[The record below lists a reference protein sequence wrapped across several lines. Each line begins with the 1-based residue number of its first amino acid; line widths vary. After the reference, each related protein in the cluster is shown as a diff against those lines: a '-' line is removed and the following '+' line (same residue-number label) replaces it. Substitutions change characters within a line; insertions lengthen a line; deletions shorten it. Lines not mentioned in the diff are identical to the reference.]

1 MKMRQIQLFV
11 FTAFFALL
19 IAGCATN
26 GTGTTGGKSASPVLD
41 RVLQR
46 GELVV
51 GTAANM
57 PPMNMRTRNGDII
70 GMDVDIAK
78 VMAASMG
85 VKLRLEAMPF
95 ADLLPSLEAGNLD
108 LVISN
113 MTMTPE
119 RNLKVAFVGPYLRSG
134 KCVLSKS
141 DTLAKAEKLDTINK
155 AQVRLTALKGSTSQ
169 VFVEELAP
177 KATLMLAKDYDEAV
191 DMVLTDKVDAMIADY
206 PICVVSLYRHRDAGL
221 ASVITTLI
229 YEPIGIAMPPGDAQL
244 VNWMENFL
252 HRLDKT
258 NQLELLRRRWFERGD
273 WLKKL
278 P

>member
-1 MKMRQIQLFV
+1 
-11 FTAFFALL
+11 
-19 IAGCATN
+19 
-26 GTGTTGGKSASPVLD
+26 
-41 RVLQR
+41 
-46 GELVV
+46 
-51 GTAANM
+51 
-57 PPMNMRTRNGDII
+57 
-70 GMDVDIAK
+70 
-78 VMAASMG
+78 
-85 VKLRLEAMPF
+85 
-95 ADLLPSLEAGNLD
+95 
-108 LVISN
+108 
-113 MTMTPE
+113 
-119 RNLKVAFVGPYLRSG
+119 
-134 KCVLSKS
+134 VLSKS
-141 DTLAKAEKLDTINK
+141 DTLAKAEKADTINK

-177 KATLMLAKDYDEAV
+177 KATLMPATDYDEAV

-221 ASVITTLI
+221 ATVITTLV

-244 VNWMENFL
+244 INWMENFL